1 MKEEGSLFISVIA
14 NFVQPDFYCVCIEWS
29 DLLSF
34 GNFMIWFQPLLWIV
48 NLTQRKLA
56 IELNWWE
63 RLRTEELPLKWS
75 VNILNSNIFLIVFCS
90 GVIVA
95 VYNRVISVIVYAFC
109 FAFIEWVQ
117 VGWEFDATWE
127 SKFSSWRCSGE
138 LFNNFV
144 VCVCLHAVRLD

>member
-1 MKEEGSLFISVIA
+1 MKEEGSLFKSVIA
-14 NFVQPDFYCVCIEWS
+14 NFVQTDFYCVCIQLS

-48 NLTQRKLA
+48 NLTQCKLA

-63 RLRTEELPLKWS
+63 MLSEELPLKWS

-144 VCVCLHAVRLD
+144 LRVSTCC